1 MSNITPKTPSHT
13 FGYWRPWK
21 DNSNFIDSYL
31 DYSKDVSLTKY
42 GADTVGKYI
51 NQASK
56 QQVQAINQLGQ
67 AIGRGMNVLSNKMSD
82 INQTL
87 GFLNRNMDIQI
98 EQQKLSNLLLQN
110 IVELLRVPD
119 SEKERQHSIELG
131 IKFFVNANKDSDLYA
146 DSLEELLKAE
156 SLMKQDY
163 FVLHRIGCIYLHVNK
178 FINPEKALDYFIKA
192 AKYASVESDPKAMRL
207 LNALRGNLTLL
218 YKLIP
223 NDNYYYD
230 QIKLCDETISKVNDM
245 FDKIYQEDASAPSE
259 PRIPGRYHKSRPS
272 RYPNRNE
279 LNKMMDLAITSKKEI
294 EMNRAELENLN
305 KNGMNEKEAQEM
317 SLVFQSIN
325 VKCEIIT
332 FIKQSDEIDISE
344 IQYLAAGSYEKA
356 AFASY
361 VLGRFEDAVNYQ
373 AKALKFDPVPQN
385 RFLLSKYQ
393 VRNSN
398 IQDAIVNLSECID
411 QLPTLAIAA
420 FKEIDLINEPE
431 VIKLITEK
439 NDAIDNKIKQ
449 LAGKWK
455 TVESTKANEVINELT
470 ELSQKSYEIKIADF
484 NKYEKEGN
492 TINTGITELEANI
505 DAYINEIKKTTYC
518 TFDADKIQTIIK
530 ELVLAKDLP
539 LEKMQEVFDQ
549 LNKELD
555 ADKLII
561 GAKNLGGIVLYIDL
575 TGKHGLVCADK
586 DFGKAIWGGA
596 GKIGT
601 ENNVVNY
608 EGNIV
613 NYTVDCIADGSG
625 MANTKKIVEL
635 ASWYIQEVKDG
646 WFSKKQVK
654 TPAPTA
660 ARLCLESIYN
670 GYNDWYL
677 PSQAELDLL
686 YQNKDKIG
694 GFEGVYLCSSE
705 WGGNPDLAVAKNFNN
720 GETQSAWR
728 DNEYNVRAVRAF

>member
-1 MSNITPKTPSHT
+1 
-13 FGYWRPWK
+13 
-21 DNSNFIDSYL
+21 YL

-67 AIGRGMNVLSNKMSD
+67 AIGRGMNVLSNQMSD
-82 INQTL
+82 VNQTL

-110 IVELLRVPD
+110 IAELLRVPD

-131 IKFFVNANKDSDLYA
+131 TKFFVNAKKDSDLYA

-163 FVLHRIGCIYLHVNK
+163 FVLHRIGCIYLYVEKHM
-178 FINPEKALDYFIKA
+178 NPEKAFEYFVRA
-192 AKYASVESDPKAMRL
+192 AKYASVESDPGAVRL
-207 LNALRGNLTLL
+207 ANALTNNFNTA
-218 YKLIP
+218 
-223 NDNYYYD
+223 N
-230 QIKLCDETISKVNDM
+230 S
-245 FDKIYQEDASAPSE
+245 
-259 PRIPGRYHKSRPS
+259 
-272 RYPNRNE
+272 
-279 LNKMMDLAITSKKEI
+279 
-294 EMNRAELENLN
+294 NLN
-305 KNGMNEKEAQEM
+305 N
-317 SLVFQSIN
+317 
-325 VKCEIIT
+325 
-332 FIKQSDEIDISE
+332 SE
-344 IQYLAAGSYEKA
+344 EQIGLLAADSYEKA
-356 AFASY
+356 AFAAY

-373 AKALKFDPVPQN
+373 TKALKFDKDPQN

-398 IQDAIVNLSECID
+398 IQEAIVNLSECID

-449 LAGKWK
+449 LTLKWK
-455 TVESTKANEVINELT
+455 TVESTKANEVIYELT

-518 TFDADKIQTIIK
+518 TFDADKIQKIIK
-530 ELVLAKDLP
+530 ELQLAKDLP
-539 LEKMQEVFDQ
+539 LEKMQAAFHKV
-549 LNKELD
+549 KKYTD
-555 ADKLII
+555 ADILRI
-561 GAKNLGGIVLYIDL
+561 GSHYGGGIVIWLDNS
-575 TGKHGLVCADK
+575 GKHGLVCADK
-586 DFGKAIWGGA
+586 DFGEAIWGGT
-596 GKIGT
+596 GLIGAD
-601 ENNVVNY
+601 
-608 EGNIV
+608 GNG
-613 NYTVDCIADGSG
+613 IANGSG

-635 ASWYIQEVKDG
+635 ASWYIDKG
-646 WFSKKQVK
+646 WFNTTK

-660 ARLCLESIYN
+660 ARLCLESNYN

-677 PSQAELDLL
+677 PTLAELNLIYL
-686 YQNKDKIG
+686 NKDKIG
-694 GFEGVYLCSSE
+694 GFADSGYWSSTE
-705 WGGNPDLAVAKNFNN
+705 YNDNYAWVQYFFFGLQSDYSYDYFKN
-720 GETQSAWR
+720 SR
-728 DNEYNVRAVRAF
+728 YNVRAVRAF

>member
-1 MSNITPKTPSHT
+1 MSNLANIKPTTPSFT

-21 DNSNFIDSYL
+21 ENSNVIDSYL
-31 DYSKDVSLTKY
+31 DYSKDVSLVKY
-42 GADTVGKYI
+42 GADTIGKYI
-51 NQASK
+51 NQASRE
-56 QQVQAINQLGQ
+56 QVQAINQLGQ
-67 AIGRGMNVLSNKMSD
+67 AVGRSMNVLSNQMSD
-82 INQTL
+82 VNQTL

-110 IVELLRVPD
+110 IAELLRVPD

-131 IKFFVNANKDSDLYA
+131 IKFFVNAKKDSDLYA

-163 FVLHRIGCIYLHVNK
+163 FVLHRIGCIYLYVEK
-178 FINPEKALDYFIKA
+178 FINPDKAFEYFVRA
-192 AKYASVESDPKAMRL
+192 AKYASVESDPGAVRL
-207 LNALRGNLTLL
+207 ANALTNNFNTA
-218 YKLIP
+218 
-223 NDNYYYD
+223 N
-230 QIKLCDETISKVNDM
+230 S
-245 FDKIYQEDASAPSE
+245 
-259 PRIPGRYHKSRPS
+259 
-272 RYPNRNE
+272 
-279 LNKMMDLAITSKKEI
+279 
-294 EMNRAELENLN
+294 NLN
-305 KNGMNEKEAQEM
+305 N
-317 SLVFQSIN
+317 
-325 VKCEIIT
+325 
-332 FIKQSDEIDISE
+332 SE
-344 IQYLAAGSYEKA
+344 EQIGLLAADSYEKA
-356 AFASY
+356 AFAAY

-373 AKALKFDPVPQN
+373 AKALKFDPDPQN

-398 IQDAIVNLSECID
+398 IQDAIFNLSECID

-449 LAGKWK
+449 LTGKWK

-530 ELVLAKDLP
+530 ELVLVKDLP
-539 LEKMQEVFDQ
+539 LEKMQEVFDK
-549 LNKELD
+549 LKKETD
-555 ADKLII
+555 ADILII
-561 GAKNLGGIVLYIDL
+561 GSHYGGGIVFWLNES
-575 TGKHGLVCADK
+575 GNHGLVCADK
-586 DFGKAIWGGA
+586 DFGEAIWGGD
-596 GKIGT
+596 GLIGA
-601 ENNVVNY
+601 N
-608 EGNIV
+608 GNG
-613 NYTVDCIADGSG
+613 IADGSG

-635 ASWYIQEVKDG
+635 ASWYIEKV
-646 WFSKKQVK
+646 WFNSTK

-660 ARLCLESIYN
+660 ARLCLESNYN

-677 PSQAELDLL
+677 PTREELNLIYL
-686 YQNKDKIG
+686 NKDKVG
-694 GFEGVYLCSSE
+694 GFEHRYWSSTE
-705 WGGNPDLAVAKNFNN
+705 DTKTTMRDILVGTGAFSQEIYGPESSGKTTLAIH
-720 GETQSAWR
+720 GERRAAWKG
-728 DNEYNVRAVRAF
+728 DELNVRAVRAF

>member
-1 MSNITPKTPSHT
+1 MSNLANIKPTTPSFT

-21 DNSNFIDSYL
+21 ENSNVIDSYL

-67 AIGRGMNVLSNKMSD
+67 AIGRGMNVLSNQMSD
-82 INQTL
+82 VNQTL

-110 IVELLRVPD
+110 IAELLRVPD

-131 IKFFVNANKDSDLYA
+131 IKFFVNAKKDSDLYA

-163 FVLHRIGCIYLHVNK
+163 FVLHRIGCIYLYVEKHM
-178 FINPEKALDYFIKA
+178 NPEKAFEYFVRA
-192 AKYASVESDPKAMRL
+192 AKYASVESDPGAVRL
-207 LNALRGNLTLL
+207 ANALTNNFNTA
-218 YKLIP
+218 
-223 NDNYYYD
+223 N
-230 QIKLCDETISKVNDM
+230 S
-245 FDKIYQEDASAPSE
+245 
-259 PRIPGRYHKSRPS
+259 
-272 RYPNRNE
+272 
-279 LNKMMDLAITSKKEI
+279 
-294 EMNRAELENLN
+294 NLN
-305 KNGMNEKEAQEM
+305 N
-317 SLVFQSIN
+317 
-325 VKCEIIT
+325 
-332 FIKQSDEIDISE
+332 SE
-344 IQYLAAGSYEKA
+344 EQIGLLAADSYEKA
-356 AFASY
+356 AFAAY

-373 AKALKFDPVPQN
+373 TKALKFDKDPQN

-398 IQDAIVNLSECID
+398 IQEAIVNLSECID

-449 LAGKWK
+449 LTLKWK
-455 TVESTKANEVINELT
+455 TVESTKANEVIYELT

-518 TFDADKIQTIIK
+518 TFDADKIQKIIK
-530 ELVLAKDLP
+530 ELQLAKDLP
-539 LEKMQEVFDQ
+539 LEKMQAAFHKV
-549 LNKELD
+549 KKYTD
-555 ADKLII
+555 ADILRI
-561 GAKNLGGIVLYIDL
+561 GSHYGGGIVIWLDNS
-575 TGKHGLVCADK
+575 GKHGLVCADK
-586 DFGKAIWGGA
+586 DFGEAIWGGT
-596 GKIGT
+596 GLIGAD
-601 ENNVVNY
+601 
-608 EGNIV
+608 GNG
-613 NYTVDCIADGSG
+613 IANGSG

-635 ASWYIQEVKDG
+635 ASWYIDKG
-646 WFSKKQVK
+646 WFNTTK

-660 ARLCLESIYN
+660 ARLCLESNYN

-677 PSQAELDLL
+677 PTLAELNLIYL
-686 YQNKDKIG
+686 NKDKIG
-694 GFEGVYLCSSE
+694 GFASYGC
-705 WGGNPDLAVAKNFNN
+705 WGSTEYDKYG
-720 GETQSAWR
+720 AWR
-728 DNEYNVRAVRAF
+728 QYVANGKQNYGSDYKNDRGDVRAVRAF

>member
-1 MSNITPKTPSHT
+1 MSNITPKTPSFL

-21 DNSNFIDSYL
+21 DNSNMFDSYL

-56 QQVQAINQLGQ
+56 QQVHAINKLGQ
-67 AIGRGMNVLSNKMSD
+67 AIGRGMNVLSNQMSD

-87 GFLNRNMDIQI
+87 GFLNRNMDIQV
-98 EQQKLSNLLLQN
+98 EQQKLSNLLLQK
-110 IVELLRVPD
+110 IAELLRVPD

-131 IKFFVNANKDSDLYA
+131 VKFFVNANKDPDLYA
-146 DSLEELLKAE
+146 DALEELLKAE

-178 FINPEKALDYFIKA
+178 YINPEKALDYFLRA
-192 AKYASVESDPKAMRL
+192 AKYASVESDPEAMRL
-207 LNALRGNLTLL
+207 VNALRGKLTL
-218 YKLIP
+218 YKLIGYE
-223 NDNYYYD
+223 NDLNNHI
-230 QIKLCDETISKVNDM
+230 QLTEETLSNALKLKASNPEAHRKTLIQQNKTKEW
-245 FDKIYQEDASAPSE
+245 FD
-259 PRIPGRYHKSRPS
+259 
-272 RYPNRNE
+272 
-279 LNKMMDLAITSKKEI
+279 
-294 EMNRAELENLN
+294 EMNKDLETGIESLKKWRINLLNLN
-305 KNGMNEKEAQEM
+305 KNGMSEKEIKDN
-317 SLVFQSIN
+317 SLILLASLNI
-325 VKCEIIT
+325 KSEIIP
-332 FIKQSDEIDISE
+332 FIEQSDEIDISE
-344 IQYLAAGSYEKA
+344 IQFLAAGSYEKA
-356 AFASY
+356 AFAAY

-373 AKALKFDPVPQN
+373 AKALKFDPDPQN

-530 ELVLAKDLP
+530 ELVLVKDLP
-539 LEKMQEVFDQ
+539 LEKMQEVFDKMK
-549 LNKELD
+549 KETD
-555 ADKLII
+555 ADILII
-561 GAKNLGGIVLYIDL
+561 GSHYGGGIVFWLNES
-575 TGKHGLVCADK
+575 GNHGLVCADK
-586 DFGKAIWGGA
+586 DFGEACWGGF
-596 GKIGT
+596 GKIGAN
-601 ENNVVNY
+601 EDGIA
-608 EGNIV
+608 EGKGIK
-613 NYTVDCIADGSG
+613 
-625 MANTKKIVEL
+625 NTKKIVEL
-635 ASWYIQEVKDG
+635 ASWHATKS
-646 WFSKKQVK
+646 WFTTSQ
-654 TPAPTA
+654 TPAKSA
-660 ARLCLESIYN
+660 ARLCLESN
-670 GYNDWYL
+670 HNNFSDWYL
-677 PSQAELDLL
+677 PTISELKLIYNNLAKSTQANFIYERGVEIYYWSSTESCDLGAWFIDFKKGSKSEQGFGRTYERYMNSLDSMVAAFNDRER
-686 YQNKDKIG
+686 NKNI
-694 GFEGVYLCSSE
+694 VM
-705 WGGNPDLAVAKNFNN
+705 
-720 GETQSAWR
+720 R
-728 DNEYNVRAVRAF
+728 VRGVRAF